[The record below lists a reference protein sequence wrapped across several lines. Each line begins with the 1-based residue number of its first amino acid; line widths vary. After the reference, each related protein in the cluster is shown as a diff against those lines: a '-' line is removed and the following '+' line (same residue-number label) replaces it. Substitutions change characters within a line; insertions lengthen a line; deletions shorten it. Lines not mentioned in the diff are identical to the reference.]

1 MKIATRSPTDEQIR
15 DYDAFAE
22 RVRSLRA
29 RGWDVREQG
38 EICGLP
44 LFAAERPS
52 SDNASIPQVLVVG
65 GIHGN
70 EPAGVEA
77 AVSWMESGRAERWP
91 VHWLVLPCANP
102 CGWLHDRRI
111 ASSKRDLNRS
121 FHLAE
126 CCAETQFIHHALA
139 GRRFVFAMD
148 YHEDSDAPGYY
159 ICEIKTR
166 APFAGEKVIAAVE
179 SVLPIWDAPKLDGR
193 KSAARGC
200 VRRSPATR
208 AVLARRRLWPL
219 EFHLIRH
226 HTAHTFCSET
236 PLAFPMAKRVCAHHI
251 ALETALAHALPD
263 SVQPRAL
270 RHRRQRGC

>member
-1 MKIATRSPTDEQIR
+1 MKIATRPPTDEQIR

-44 LFAAERPS
+44 LFAAEWPS

-121 FHLAE
+121 FHLASV
-126 CCAETQFIHHALA
+126 ALKLNLSITRWP
-139 GRRFVFAMD
+139 GDGSCSRWIITRTPMRRD
-148 YHEDSDAPGYY
+148 
-159 ICEIKTR
+159 TT
-166 APFAGEKVIAAVE
+166 
-179 SVLPIWDAPKLDGR
+179 
-193 KSAARGC
+193 SARS
-200 VRRSPATR
+200 RRER
-208 AVLARRRLWPL
+208 PL
-219 EFHLIRH
+219 R
-226 HTAHTFCSET
+226 
-236 PLAFPMAKRVCAHHI
+236 AKR
-251 ALETALAHALPD
+251 
-263 SVQPRAL
+263 
-270 RHRRQRGC
+270 